1 MRKIYHLSKCN
12 TCQRILSETGTNG
25 FEVIDIK
32 EQIISSEDLD
42 HAKAKLGSYEV
53 LFNKRAIKYRQQGL
67 NEQSLSDDQF
77 RDLILN
83 EYTFMKRPLYFIK
96 DEVYAGNAKKTVEQI
111 KAYLSE

>member
-1 MRKIYHLSKCN
+1 MRKIYHLSTCN

-25 FEVIDIK
+25 FEVIDVK

-42 HAKAKLGSYEV
+42 HAKAKLGSYEA

-83 EYTFMKRPLYFIK
+83 EYTFMKRPLYFIE
-96 DEVYAGNAKKTVEQI
+96 DEVYAGNAKKTVEHI
-111 KAYLSE
+111 KVHLSE